1 MKRNLS
7 GSLLVVLMFIL
18 QSWALSLQAPDEV
31 LTDAPEAMEVIPAT
45 SALNAP
51 GFHQGSIFSEAT
63 LAAGGHHTCAILDN
77 MSISCWGDDSEGQL
91 GNGLESSIQY
101 VPDSVLWGVNQS
113 IGLTPLSISAGFAHT
128 CVLAFSSYGS
138 GVSCW
143 GDNSQQQV
151 SPSWSSRGRIISG
164 R

>member
-91 GNGLESSIQY
+91 GTDWNHPSNMFLIPFYGAST
-101 VPDSVLWGVNQS
+101 NQ
-113 IGLTPLSISAGFAHT
+113 LDL
-128 CVLAFSSYGS
+128 L
-138 GVSCW
+138 
-143 GDNSQQQV
+143 
-151 SPSWSSRGRIISG
+151 R
-164 R
+164 